1 MWHFPTLISVC
12 QEHTAEVTH
21 SNEGYFW
28 YPILDELKAQEALRK
43 RGRFVCVCV
52 GGGGILNRVQYTH
65 FIQLLVTELSLEF
78 CLSSSPSAVCW
89 NLTNLNT
96 TLNGTCK
103 PPSQFENRTQH
114 QMTIPIGEVGWK
126 TIQLTVYND
135 VSFQVLSQNYYV
147 YDEGQCIHK
156 MF

>member
-1 MWHFPTLISVC
+1 M
-12 QEHTAEVTH
+12 
-21 SNEGYFW
+21 
-28 YPILDELKAQEALRK
+28 
-43 RGRFVCVCV
+43 CVL

-65 FIQLLVTELSLEF
+65 FIHLLVTELSLEF

-89 NLTNLNT
+89 NVTNLNT

-114 QMTIPIGEVGWK
+114 QVTIPIGEVGWK
-126 TIQLTVYND
+126 TVQLTVYND